1 MERPGTGTKI
11 SLAIALI
18 AAVLLAWV
26 VLDGRSDAPAEPA
39 FTAPEEE
46 VAPTSASDRPA
57 RRTADSTP
65 HATAENAP
73 PAGEEEVAPPREV
86 FARATW
92 GGGRGQLGRSRPE
105 EANPEAPMSLAE
117 GADGSVIVLDQVN
130 RRLVRYDQ
138 NGEEAGTSPLTMSEP
153 QDIATAPD
161 GTAAVLDRLVDRT
174 VTIVSPDGRTLGTLP
189 VEGEGIPEAGGVTA
203 VMVDGDD
210 VFVERE
216 NGPLVRIGDLSARP
230 AQERTEIPG
239 RPTRDGLSYILAG
252 LVEAP
257 AGRFFVSSIERS
269 SREHRFTR
277 ELTVPLILRQILLLD
292 TDNAGIIYVAVA
304 GTPYGAEEEVEEV
317 RLLCLMP
324 NDGSTIDGAVLPPNT
339 DPEETMREM
348 IVLATGGV
356 LYSMRSDEGV
366 TIGRFDCR

>member
-18 AAVLLAWV
+18 ALVLLAWV
-26 VLDGRSDAPAEPA
+26 MIDRSGDPPAEPA
-39 FTAPEEE
+39 FTGLEDEPAPTSAPDRPPRSTADSTPQRPAQNAPPDEEE
-46 VAPTSASDRPA
+46 VAPA
-57 RRTADSTP
+57 
-65 HATAENAP
+65 
-73 PAGEEEVAPPREV
+73 REV
-86 FARATW
+86 FARASW
-92 GGGRGQLGRSRPE
+92 GSGRGQLGRSQPE

-117 GADGSVIVLDQVN
+117 GADGTVIVLDQVN

-153 QDIATAPD
+153 QDIATAAD

-174 VTIVSPDGRTLGTLP
+174 VTILSPDGRTVGTLP
-189 VEGEGIPEAGGVTA
+189 IEGEGIPEAGGVTA

-210 VFVERE
+210 VYVERE
-216 NGPLVRIGDLSARP
+216 NGPLVRIGDLLARP
-230 AQERTEIPG
+230 AEDRGEIPG

-252 LVEAP
+252 LIEAP

-277 ELTVPLILRQILLLD
+277 ELMVPLILRQILLLD

-324 NDGSTIDGAVLPPNT
+324 NDGSTINGAVLPANT

-356 LYSMRSDEGV
+356 LFSMRSDEGV

>member
-1 MERPGTGTKI
+1 
-11 SLAIALI
+11 
-18 AAVLLAWV
+18 
-26 VLDGRSDAPAEPA
+26 
-39 FTAPEEE
+39 
-46 VAPTSASDRPA
+46 
-57 RRTADSTP
+57 
-65 HATAENAP
+65 
-73 PAGEEEVAPPREV
+73 
-86 FARATW
+86 
-92 GGGRGQLGRSRPE
+92 
-105 EANPEAPMSLAE
+105 MSLAE